1 MFNPAVTDGV
11 ELFVYIVVGLIS
23 FAAALTMIDVKNT
36 KSDQND
42 WLYLVPF
49 VRTDFVIWQYDG
61 TDYRQYKQ
69 KDYQK

>member
-42 WLYLVPF
+42 
-49 VRTDFVIWQYDG
+49 
-61 TDYRQYKQ
+61 
-69 KDYQK
+69 